1 MAENKITQKE
11 INNIVW
17 KACDTLRPVMGS
29 EQYKDYILTL
39 LFIKYLSDVW
49 KDKVEQYR
57 IKYPDNEEMVKRL
70 VIGEK
75 EIKLAI
81 ELPKKEIEKILDEGN
96 KMKNKLDSV
105 SYIYNSIIQMQ
116 LEKIINI
123 IKETKQ

>member
-1 MAENKITQKE
+1 MAENKITQRE

-57 IKYPDNEEMVKRL
+57 IKYPDNEEMVK
-70 VIGEK
+70 VYTSNDDFI
-75 EIKLAI
+75 
-81 ELPKKEIEKILDEGN
+81 
-96 KMKNKLDSV
+96 
-105 SYIYNSIIQMQ
+105 
-116 LEKIINI
+116 
-123 IKETKQ
+123 